1 MLEELFCR
9 VLREKV
15 SIIVG
20 RNDQAINES
29 LAMKTVTCI
38 GLKNPEISHKLSKLS
53 TKCSVDIPWL
63 VEKKWIPLWSI
74 YRDFTVVYIKS
85 TNNNSKLKF

>member
-29 LAMKTVTCI
+29 LAMKKVTCI

-63 VEKKWIPLWSI
+63 VEKKWIPLAN
-74 YRDFTVVYIKS
+74 D
-85 TNNNSKLKF
+85 